1 MKTISDNMEKLPFFI
16 NMKEGFVKFTQHGA
30 KIVFMGHT
38 KNVRAATP
46 IYGTMSDAVDIAKSL
61 VRMPSVSSVEY
72 FCIMQP
78 ALIGFDKDK
87 EIK

>member
-1 MKTISDNMEKLPFFI
+1 MKTTFDSMEKLPFYI
-16 NMKEGFVKFTQHGA
+16 NMKEGFVKFTIHGA
-30 KIVFMGHT
+30 RIVFMGHT

-46 IYGTMSDAVDIAKSL
+46 IYGTMSDAVDLAKQL

-78 ALIGFDKDK
+78 ALIGFDKEK
-87 EIK
+87 EIG